1 MPTDIAERGRAQQR
15 VTDRVGQH
23 VAVAVSD
30 RAAVGFELPT
40 AQNHRPPH
48 LERMHVIPLADT
60 KRRTDS
66 AVWIAGHGTP
76 CAPVVYADFAGML
89 PCRLVHGPAPARI
102 CFRPTHMYS
111 PDPEFILASLLGAV
125 IVITEDGEICYVNPA
140 AESLLQRPA
149 TGLIGRNST
158 EVFETAP
165 WIIPLLGRV
174 REQHGATVR
183 GEGTLPGHPNDEIVA
198 VVCALADDPRSTARN
213 VVLSL
218 HNLGPRQRLLFDEI
232 SRSRLADLDSL
243 VAGIGHEINNPLS
256 GIRGAAQFLGRKL
269 SDRQDLIEYT
279 EMIVRQADRMA
290 DLVRAL
296 MELEA
301 PAPEM
306 TRVNI
311 HRILNEVLL
320 LMQNE
325 ANAAGSRLHYQFDP
339 SLPEVRGNSDSLEQ
353 LFINLLKNAVAAC
366 PEQDGVVTVA
376 TRIENR
382 YHLATGE
389 RRLRYLSVEVS
400 DNGPGIEQA
409 ALEQIF
415 TPFFSQTRGGHGLG
429 LAIAR
434 NIVTAHNGQL
444 RVENIEGGG
453 ARFSVTLPVAEMED
467 SSGVN

>member
-1 MPTDIAERGRAQQR
+1 
-15 VTDRVGQH
+15 
-23 VAVAVSD
+23 
-30 RAAVGFELPT
+30 
-40 AQNHRPPH
+40 
-48 LERMHVIPLADT
+48 
-60 KRRTDS
+60 
-66 AVWIAGHGTP
+66 
-76 CAPVVYADFAGML
+76 
-89 PCRLVHGPAPARI
+89 
-102 CFRPTHMYS
+102 MYS

-125 IVITEDGEICYVNPA
+125 VVIAENDEICYVNPA

-149 TGLIGRNST
+149 TNLIGRNST

-165 WIIPLLGRV
+165 WLIPLLARV

-183 GEGTLPGHPNDEIVA
+183 GEGTLPGQPNDEVVA
-198 VVCALADDPRSTARN
+198 VVCALADHALSAERH

-218 HNLGPRQRLLFDEI
+218 HNLGPRRRLLFDEI

-269 SDRQDLIEYT
+269 SDREDLIEYT

-301 PAPEM
+301 PAPAM
-306 TRVNI
+306 TSVNI

-325 ANAAGSRLHYQFDP
+325 ATAAGSRLDSQFDP
-339 SLPEVRGNSDSLEQ
+339 SLPDVRGNSDSLEQ
-353 LFINLLKNAVAAC
+353 LFLNLFKNAVAAC
-366 PEQDGVVTVA
+366 PEQGGIVTVA

-382 YHLATGE
+382 YHVETGD
-389 RRLRYLSVEVS
+389 RRLRYISVEIS
-400 DNGPGIEQA
+400 DNGPGIEHA

-434 NIVTAHNGQL
+434 NIVTAHSGQL
-444 RVENIEGGG
+444 RAENIDGGG
-453 ARFSVTLPVAEMED
+453 ARFSVTLPVAESED
-467 SSGVN
+467 TSGAN